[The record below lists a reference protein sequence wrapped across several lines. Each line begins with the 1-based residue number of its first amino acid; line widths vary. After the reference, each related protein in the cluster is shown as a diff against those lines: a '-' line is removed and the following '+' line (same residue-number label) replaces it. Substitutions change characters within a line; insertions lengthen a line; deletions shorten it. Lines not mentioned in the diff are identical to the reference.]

1 MAFKINLFQ
10 TWISQL
16 HLVARKMSKK
26 TIRFFCWPPWQMII
40 PLVLAVLTAIGTIIE
55 SRYNDAQAATK
66 WVYHT
71 WWMYLVLGQLC
82 LTLIAVMI
90 DRWPWKKR
98 HGPFLAAHIGILTLL
113 LGAWITQQYGLD
125 GSMRFEI
132 GAKNRL
138 VTVPET
144 ELKIWSSFDGDRYT
158 EVLAQKVDFF
168 SRPPQKYPFQIP
180 LAEGPLSVIEFAPY
194 VFASRQ
200 IVASASERA
209 GSAIR
214 FQLSNDRANI
224 NDWLLQTK
232 KDQDVTNQFGLA
244 HVTLGKA
251 PLSGKGENELY
262 LTPEMG
268 AKNGAELK
276 YKLFFKDGMRQPKQ
290 GRLKEGDS
298 FDTGWMGLQFRVL
311 RYFPKAEET
320 YDFKKSEKLTPLTT
334 SAIKINYMG
343 KDHWL
348 QVNDVLKL
356 FTQEAVYFIT
366 YGNRRIDLGFDLL
379 LKKFEVGRYQGTTRA
394 ASYQSLVATEDGAE
408 TLISM
413 NEPLKHQGLTFY
425 QASFQDG
432 PQGQP
437 IASILSVNYDP
448 GRWLKYL
455 GSLIL
460 TLGVVWL
467 FYNKRRAARAAAPKN
482 GAI

>member
-1 MAFKINLFQ
+1 MALKITFFQQILARLRLGAQKIN
-10 TWISQL
+10 
-16 HLVARKMSKK
+16 
-26 TIRFFCWPPWQMII
+26 RFFCWPPWQMII
-40 PLVLAVLTAIGTIIE
+40 PLELAILTAMGTIIE
-55 SRYNDAQAATK
+55 SRYDAQAAAK

-71 WWMYLVLGQLC
+71 WWMYLVLGHLC
-82 LTLIAVMI
+82 ATLIAVMI
-90 DRWPWKKR
+90 NRWPWKKR
-98 HGPFLAAHIGILTLL
+98 HGPFLAAHIGILILL
-113 LGAWITQQYGLD
+113 FGSWLTQQYGLD

-132 GAKNRL
+132 GAKNSL

-158 EVLAQKVDFF
+158 EIFAKEVDFF
-168 SRPPQKYPFQIP
+168 SHPPQKYPFEVG
-180 LAEGPLSVIEFAPY
+180 LAEGPLAVTDYAPY
-194 VFASRQ
+194 VFATRQ
-200 IVASASERA
+200 IKESVSPRA

-224 NDWLLQTK
+224 NDWLLQPK
-232 KDQDVTNQFGLA
+232 KDQDITNQFGLA
-244 HVTLGKA
+244 FVTLGKA
-251 PLSGKGENELY
+251 PDSGRGENELY
-262 LTPEMG
+262 LTPDTTS
-268 AKNGAELK
+268 KNKADLK
-276 YKLFFKDGMRQPKQ
+276 YKLFFKDKKRLPKQ
-290 GRLKEGDS
+290 GSLKEGEA
-298 FDTGWMGLQFRVL
+298 FETGWMGLKFQLL
-311 RYFPKAEET
+311 RYLPAAEET
-320 YDFKKSEKLTPLTT
+320 YDFKKSERPTPLTT
-334 SAIKINYMG
+334 SAIKINYIG

-348 QVNDVLKL
+348 QINDVLKI
-356 FTQEAVYFIT
+356 FTKDAVYFIT
-366 YGNRRIDLGFDLL
+366 YGQRRIDLGFELL
-379 LKKFEVGRYQGTTRA
+379 LKKFEVGRYQGTMRA
-394 ASYQSLVATEDGAE
+394 ASYQSLVATEDGVE

-413 NEPLKHQGLTFY
+413 NEPLKHKSLTFY